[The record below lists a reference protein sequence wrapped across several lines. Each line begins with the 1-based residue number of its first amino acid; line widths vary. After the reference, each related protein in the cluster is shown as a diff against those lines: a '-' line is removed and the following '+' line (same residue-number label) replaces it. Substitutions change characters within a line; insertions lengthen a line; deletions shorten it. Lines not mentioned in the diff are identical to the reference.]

1 MSNQS
6 IQAIYDQI
14 DSLPPLP
21 ATVTRV
27 LTTTA
32 DPESSAHDLMQ
43 VILPDQ
49 TMCATILK
57 IANSAALGIPKEI
70 TTIERALM
78 VLGFDEIKNI
88 IIGKAIFAS
97 FPKLTTASIQGVG
110 VFWEHAYTCGLMSR
124 IIGEH
129 YRFSPSELFISG
141 LIHDIGKLVMFMAFP
156 NSYPILDEHS
166 LSSHFLAMGSE
177 VEQYGISHD
186 DVGLEL
192 ARRWAL
198 PEQLACAIGYHHK
211 PDAAPHFK
219 KYPMIVQVADIL
231 SLMYCCSEIEEAKD
245 VENIFDD
252 FLPGTREFWKK
263 NGLPL
268 HTKSLGLWFESLQET
283 RAKDQELL
291 TLLSAQ

>member
-1 MSNQS
+1 MSQTP

-14 DSLPPLP
+14 DALPPLP
-21 ATVTRV
+21 ATVTHV
-27 LTTTA
+27 LATTA

-57 IANSAALGIPKEI
+57 IANSAALGIPKEV

-97 FPKLTTASIQGVG
+97 FPKLSKESIQGVG
-110 VFWEHAYTCGLMSR
+110 VFWEHAFTCGLMSR

-129 YRFSPSELFISG
+129 YRLSPGELFISG
-141 LIHDIGKLVMFMAFP
+141 LTHDIGKLVMLMAFP
-156 NSYPILDEHS
+156 NNYPILEEHS

-177 VEQYGISHD
+177 MEQYGTRHD

-192 ARRWAL
+192 AKRWSL
-198 PEQLACAIGYHHK
+198 PEQLASAIGYHHK
-211 PDAAPHFK
+211 PAAAPSFK

-231 SLMYCCSEIEEAKD
+231 SLMYCCSEIEKAKD

-252 FLPGTREFWKK
+252 FLPGTREFWNK

-268 HTKSLGLWFESLQET
+268 QPETLGLWFETLQET
-283 RAKDQELL
+283 REKDQELL
-291 TLLSAQ
+291 TLLSA